1 MLTAQSDCKICGSE
15 SASPAK
21 AGSPKTTWSI
31 ACRLGKLKKRFVQN
45 PRGRARFAESTEASR
60 TAQRSFPSSS
70 LLSLRHKHS
79 QAFAG
84 AAGFDEF
91 AHWQRVTAVSPLL

>member
-31 ACRLGKLKKRFVQN
+31 ACRLGKLRRRFVQN
-45 PRGRARFAESTEASR
+45 PQGKARFAESTEASR
-60 TAQRSFPSSS
+60 TARRSVPGSN
-70 LLSLRHKHS
+70 LLSLRHEHS
-79 QAFAG
+79 EAFAG

-91 AHWQRVTAVSPLL
+91 AHRQFVAKVASLF